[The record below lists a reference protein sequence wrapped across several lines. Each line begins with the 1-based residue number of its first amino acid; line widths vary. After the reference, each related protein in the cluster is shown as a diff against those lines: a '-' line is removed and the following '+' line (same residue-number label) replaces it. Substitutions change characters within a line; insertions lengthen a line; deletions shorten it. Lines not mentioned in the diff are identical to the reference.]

1 MLTKLLTR
9 HFKVG
14 HLPSISLVRVNKG
27 KVTALTLDNNI
38 GQDKEVNARAH
49 GFRRMIEKVGN
60 KVCIASM
67 YGGPTRYSSRAI
79 RNQLPD
85 MDFPI
90 NGKAEGRILVP
101 WEHNEFPEM
110 AVQDTSGAY
119 FFPGLAATV

>member
-1 MLTKLLTR
+1 M
-9 HFKVG
+9 G
-14 HLPSISLVRVNKG
+14 HLPSISLVRVSKG

-60 KVCIASM
+60 KVRIASM
-67 YGGPTRYSSRAI
+67 SLWWPYTYSSRAI

-119 FFPGLAATV
+119 FPGSAATV